1 MEQGAHWL
9 AYYTD
14 QGIEAQQT
22 RTTEADTYGRR
33 HRPSIYRTGTRRYR
47 YKQTDPN
54 ILTNMAYPSSSLTM
68 LDVTSRICT

>member
-22 RTTEADTYGRR
+22 RTTERPTHMDADTVL
-33 HRPSIYRTGTRRYR
+33 RYTEQGHVNIDINR
-47 YKQTDPN
+47 QIQT
-54 ILTNMAYPSSSLTM
+54 S
-68 LDVTSRICT
+68 